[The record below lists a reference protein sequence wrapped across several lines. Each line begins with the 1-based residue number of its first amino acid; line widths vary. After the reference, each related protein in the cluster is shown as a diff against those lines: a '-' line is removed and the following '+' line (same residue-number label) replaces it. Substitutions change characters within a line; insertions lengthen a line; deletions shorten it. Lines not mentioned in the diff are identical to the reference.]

1 MVKLIASML
10 QLLKSAKTPPQCVV
24 ILGAGM
30 EASNLF
36 SFFPPSVVHKTLQ
49 VDSWKLLVLQGCET
63 AAVLTA
69 LGSTTVHL
77 INGNRCILP
86 REDDDVS
93 QFAQQ
98 ALTSD
103 GVKVKCR

>member
-49 VDSWKLLVLQGCET
+49 VDS
-63 AAVLTA
+63 
-69 LGSTTVHL
+69 
-77 INGNRCILP
+77 
-86 REDDDVS
+86 
-93 QFAQQ
+93 
-98 ALTSD
+98 
-103 GVKVKCR
+103 